1 MNKQLQCQTEAL
13 EMEIFRQIPVSGIFW
28 KQKQLNVQSLEK
40 LAIKVEQMESI
51 KQEEKLIENLE

>member
-1 MNKQLQCQTEAL
+1 MNKQFQCQTEAL

-51 KQEEKLIENLE
+51 KQEEKL